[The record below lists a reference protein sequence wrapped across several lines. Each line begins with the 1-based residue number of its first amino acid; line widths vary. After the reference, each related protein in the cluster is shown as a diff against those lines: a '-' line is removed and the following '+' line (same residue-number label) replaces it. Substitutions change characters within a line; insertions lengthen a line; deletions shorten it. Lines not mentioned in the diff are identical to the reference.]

1 MIIMKQTVKY
11 ILFGIVGVLL
21 AACMI
26 VAVCAGSRSR
36 LGLRCEGLEI
46 AVLDSMRNSF
56 VSKADVKGYIDREY
70 GKYVG
75 MAVDS
80 IDLTRIED
88 IVDGRSAVLKSQAY
102 ITRDGILHVDVT
114 QRKPVVR
121 FQKSTGGFYA
131 DAEGFI
137 FPLQRNYA
145 SHVQIIDGNIPLAA
159 NSGYKGAIDNPKE
172 KAWFES
178 MMRVVNYIE
187 NSKVWKDKI
196 VQISVN
202 EKMDLILIPR
212 DGKEQFHFGQPVD
225 IAEKFSKMEKYYTHI
240 IPAKGADH
248 YKTVDL
254 KYKGQI
260 VCKEK

>member
-1 MIIMKQTVKY
+1 MKQTVRY
-11 ILFGIVGVLL
+11 ILTGIGGTLL

-36 LGLRCEGLEI
+36 QSLRCTGLEI

-56 VSKADVKGYIDREY
+56 VSKADVKGYIDKEY
-70 GKYVG
+70 GRYEGV
-75 MAVDS
+75 AVDS
-80 IDLTRIED
+80 INLTRIED

-102 ITRDGILHVDVT
+102 ITRDGILHVTVT

-137 FPLQRNYA
+137 FPLQRTYA

-159 NSGYKGAIDNPKE
+159 NSGYKGAIEDPKE
-172 KAWFES
+172 KEWFES
-178 MMRVVNYIE
+178 MMKVVNYIE
-187 NSKVWKDKI
+187 NSRLWRDKI

-212 DGKEQFHFGQPVD
+212 EGNEQFHFGQPIE
-225 IAEKFSKMEKYYTHI
+225 IAEKFRKMEKYYTHI
-240 IPAKGADH
+240 TPVKGANH

-260 VCKEK
+260 ICRQK